1 MRKLIR
7 KLWNK
12 ALDFFKWVWSECKDW
27 RTLVLLGIVCLV
39 LGLPVWGGYLV
50 GFLFHWEWAFWVATV
65 AWAFWMLPGAPYFAL
80 CVSITL
86 VIKRLFERAAGKK
99 KSKPRFRRL
108 CPRARR
114 RKYPLNPKRMK
125 IPRNN
130 SMQNPPPVAAEGSFC
145 QKMSY
150 APLQKSPNVV

>member
-1 MRKLIR
+1 MKKLIR

-12 ALDFFKWVWSECKDW
+12 ALDFVKWVWSECKDW
-27 RTLVLLGIVCLV
+27 RTLALLGIVCLV

-99 KSKPRFRRL
+99 KKQTEMREAVSESTAHKTPSE
-108 CPRARR
+108 PETNENT
-114 RKYPLNPKRMK
+114 P
-125 IPRNN
+125 
-130 SMQNPPPVAAEGSFC
+130 Q
-145 QKMSY
+145 
-150 APLQKSPNVV
+150 